1 MFFEFV
7 DSVINANAVGEI
19 KMMHIDGCYKVML
32 FRLDGTYLTSASYA
46 TELEAERHISEILNK
61 FEINNILM

>member
-19 KMMHIDGCYKVML
+19 KIMHIDGLYKLML
-32 FRLDGTYLTSASYA
+32 FRLDGTFLTSASYV
-46 TELEAERHISEILNK
+46 TELEAERHISDILNK
-61 FEINNILM
+61 FEVNNILM